1 MIYYMDYQIA
11 DTSSS
16 TVLLTP
22 IQEKPFFEEKVMSCQ
37 LGQLAASSS
46 LVILL
51 KMNSK
56 YYVSIIYLYTF
67 YTKEEK
73 NRW

>member
-22 IQEKPFFEEKVMSCQ
+22 IQEKPFFEKKVMSLPVC
-37 LGQLAASSS
+37 QLAASSS
-46 LVILL
+46 LVI
-51 KMNSK
+51 
-56 YYVSIIYLYTF
+56 I
-67 YTKEEK
+67 K
-73 NRW
+73 NELQNIMYQ